1 MIALVWSGNG
11 LVWHWSGKCV
21 LSAIFSLELI
31 SKADEIPQL
40 CNSWFDLA
48 FPSLLFLQHF
58 WRDFSLSLLRS
69 FAFHKQFQIR
79 KLVLCFS
86 ILLLLN
92 YLFPWLL
99 ANFIWKNAFE
109 RKCPTPQW
117 RRVAIAI
124 AIFLCLRHFVISE
137 RNGKAEAR
145 LAQCAHFCFRSKGRR
160 PNKVP
165 SQQIPPNIYVPYH
178 NIYM

>member
-1 MIALVWSGNG
+1 MITCKLH
-11 LVWHWSGKCV
+11 LEKC
-21 LSAIFSLELI
+21 
-31 SKADEIPQL
+31 
-40 CNSWFDLA
+40 
-48 FPSLLFLQHF
+48 
-58 WRDFSLSLLRS
+58 LRTEM
-69 FAFHKQFQIR
+69 
-79 KLVLCFS
+79 
-86 ILLLLN
+86 
-92 YLFPWLL
+92 P
-99 ANFIWKNAFE
+99 NAAMAA
-109 RKCPTPQW
+109 RRH
-117 RRVAIAI
+117 RRV